1 MSQSINTNIA
11 SINAQRNLETNSSS
25 LQTSLQRLSSGLR
38 INSAKDDAAGLSISD
53 RMNAQIRGLNQA
65 ARNANDAISLAQ
77 TAEGAISGMSDNLQR
92 LRELSVQ
99 AANSTNTAADRASI
113 QAEVSQLVQEID
125 RVATV
130 TDFNGI
136 KLLDGTF
143 KNQSFQV
150 GANAGQTIDI
160 TVANVRASSLG
171 SGDSA
176 SLSASGN
183 ANALSAGD
191 IVLNGISVS
200 GSLASSDN
208 ASSANNSYSGI
219 AKAAAINAVSDRTG
233 VTAKADSTIAVAA
246 TVMSNPGTASTGT
259 VTINGTAITVATTID
274 STANRANI
282 VAAINLKS
290 SQTGVIATDSLS
302 LAVGIKL
309 TAADGRNIAVTHN
322 LLTASVGITEATYY
336 SGVTMTSNR
345 DITVTSAGTIGNGGL
360 VAGLYK
366 AQVATASSISG
377 ASSAVLAGADVKING
392 ISIGASDVASYD
404 TASTASST
412 ASAMSKAAAINA
424 LQSQTGVTAT
434 AQTEKLGSAI
444 TAAASTGV
452 ITING
457 VATASITTA
466 GSAATDRAAVV
477 SAINL
482 ISARTGV
489 VATDLGGTTAGNTI
503 KLTAADGRNIN
514 IVSTFATS
522 VSTTGIDGSTSANVA
537 AATTYGTIALSSSKA
552 FTIEQGQ
559 STTANAVY
567 ANLGMNTGTYGAG
580 RNGQSLTNVDVSTL
594 AGANAA
600 IVAVDNAI
608 TSLNN
613 SRANLGSVL
622 NRFSST
628 VSNLGVASENV
639 SAAQSRIRDTDFA
652 KETAKLSRGQIL
664 QQAGVAML
672 AQANA
677 LPNTILALLK

>member
-1 MSQSINTNIA
+1 MAQSINTNIA

-53 RMNAQIRGLNQA
+53 RMSAQIRGLNQA

-77 TAEGAISGMSDNLQR
+77 TAEGAISSMSDNLQR

-99 AANSTNTAADRASI
+99 SANSTNSASDRASI
-113 QAEVSQLVQEID
+113 QAEVSQLIEEID
-125 RVATV
+125 RVASI

-150 GANAGQTIDI
+150 GANSGQTIDI
-160 TVANVRASSLG
+160 TVANVRAASLG
-171 SGDSA
+171 SGDAA

-183 ANALSAGD
+183 ATALSAGD
-191 IVLNGISVS
+191 LVLNGISVS

-208 ASSANNSYSGI
+208 ASAYSNSSSGI
-219 AKAAAINAVSDRTG
+219 AKAAAINLVSAQTG
-233 VTAKADSTIAVAA
+233 ISAKADATTAVTSATMVATTAATGAVIINGVTIAVSTSA
-246 TVMSNPGTASTGT
+246 TNTATRTS
-259 VTINGTAITVATTID
+259 
-274 STANRANI
+274 I
-282 VAAINLKS
+282 VDAINLKS
-290 SQTGVIATDSLS
+290 SQTGVVAINSNSD
-302 LAVGIKL
+302 AVGVKL
-309 TAADGRNIAVTHN
+309 TAADGRNISVT
-322 LLTASVGITEATYY
+322 LTTVTAATSGISAGTYY
-336 SGVTMTSNR
+336 SGVTLTSNK
-345 DITVTSAGTIGNGGL
+345 DITVTSAGTLSN
-360 VAGLYK
+360 AGLIAGVYK
-366 AQVATASSISG
+366 SQQATASSIAG
-377 ASSAVLAGADVKING
+377 ASTAAMAGGDVMING
-392 ISIGASDVASYD
+392 ISVPASTNLSYD
-404 TASTASST
+404 TASTAGETISALSK
-412 ASAMSKAAAINA
+412 ASAINSVG
-424 LQSQTGVTAT
+424 SQTGVSAS
-434 AQTEKLGSAI
+434 ASTEKLGGAI
-444 TAAASTGV
+444 TAGTSTGT

-457 VATASITTA
+457 VPTASITTTS
-466 GSAATDRAAVV
+466 SAASDRASVV

-482 ISARTGV
+482 ISNRTGV
-489 VATDLGGTTAGNTI
+489 VATDLGGITANNSI
-503 KLTAADGRNIN
+503 KLTAADGRNVI
-514 IVSTFATS
+514 ITTTFETTTTTS
-522 VSTTGIDGSTSANVA
+522 IGAG
-537 AATTYGTIALSSSKA
+537 TTYGTVNLTSSKA

-559 STTANAVY
+559 STTVNGLY
-567 ANLGMNTGTYGAG
+567 AALGMNTGTYGTG
-580 RNGQSLTNVDVSTL
+580 RNGQSLMSINVSTV

-600 IVAVDNAI
+600 IIAVDNAI

-628 VSNLGVASENV
+628 VANLGVASENV

>member
-53 RMNAQIRGLNQA
+53 RMSSQIRGLNQA

-99 AANSTNTAADRASI
+99 SANSTNSAADRASI
-113 QAEVSQLVQEID
+113 QAEVSQLVEEID
-125 RVATV
+125 RVASV

-150 GANAGQTIDI
+150 GANSGQTIDI
-160 TVANVRASSLG
+160 TVANVRAASLG
-171 SGDSA
+171 SGDAA

-183 ANALSAGD
+183 ATALSAGD
-191 IVLNGISVS
+191 LVLNGISVS

-208 ASSANNSYSGI
+208 ASSASNSSSGI
-219 AKAAAINAVSDRTG
+219 AKAAAINLVSAQTG
-233 VTAKADSTIAVAA
+233 VSAKADATTAVTSASMTALANVTSGSIAI
-246 TVMSNPGTASTGT
+246 NG
-259 VTINGTAITVATTID
+259 VTINVATATTT
-274 STANRANI
+274 TASRASI
-282 VAAINLKS
+282 VDAINLRS
-290 SQTGVIATDSLS
+290 AETGVVAINSNSDTVGVK
-302 LAVGIKL
+302 LA
-309 TAADGRNIAVTHN
+309 AADGRNIVVS
-322 LLTASVGITEATYY
+322 LTTVSAGTTGISAGTYY
-336 SGVTMTSNR
+336 SGVTLTSNK
-345 DITVTSAGTIGNGGL
+345 DITVTSAGTLSN
-360 VAGLYK
+360 AGLIAGVYK
-366 AQVATASSISG
+366 SQVATASSIAG
-377 ASSAVLAGADVKING
+377 ASTAAMAGGDVMING
-392 ISIGASDVASYD
+392 ISVPASTNASYD
-404 TASTASST
+404 TASTAGAT
-412 ASAMSKAAAINA
+412 ISALSKAAAINSVG
-424 LQSQTGVTAT
+424 SQTGV
-434 AQTEKLGSAI
+434 S
-444 TAAASTGV
+444 AAAETVKQGIVLTALATSGV

-457 VATASITTA
+457 VATASITTTSTSGA
-466 GSAATDRAAVV
+466 DNRAAVV

-482 ISARTGV
+482 ISNRTGV
-489 VATDLGGTTAGNTI
+489 VATDLGGTTANNTI
-503 KLTAADGRNIN
+503 KLTAADGRNVVI
-514 IVSTFATS
+514 SHTF
-522 VSTTGIDGSTSANVA
+522 TTTASIGIAD
-537 AATTYGTIALSSSKA
+537 ATTYGTVNLTSSKA

-559 STTANAVY
+559 STTTNGVY
-567 ANLGMNTGTYGAG
+567 TTLGMNTGTYGTG
-580 RNGQSLTNVDVSTL
+580 RNGQSLTSINVSTV
-594 AGANAA
+594 AGSNAA
-600 IVAVDNAI
+600 IIAVDNAI
-608 TSLNN
+608 NSLNN

-628 VSNLGVASENV
+628 VANLGVSSENV

>member
-1 MSQSINTNIA
+1 MAQSINTNIA

-53 RMNAQIRGLNQA
+53 RMSAQIRGLNQA

-99 AANSTNTAADRASI
+99 SANSTNSAADRASI
-113 QAEVSQLVQEID
+113 QAEVSQLVAEID
-125 RVATV
+125 RVANV

-150 GANAGQTIDI
+150 GANSGQTIDI

-171 SGDSA
+171 SDDSA

-183 ANALSAGD
+183 STALSAGD
-191 IVLNGISVS
+191 LVLNGISVS

-208 ASSANNSYSGI
+208 ASVYNNSSSGI
-219 AKAAAINAVSDRTG
+219 AKAAAVNLISAQTG
-233 VTAKADSTIAVAA
+233 ISAKADATTAVTTTNMSDTASTTGAVILNGVTIAV
-246 TVMSNPGTASTGT
+246 STG
-259 VTINGTAITVATTID
+259 ATTT
-274 STANRANI
+274 SSRAAI
-282 VAAINLKS
+282 VDAINLKTA
-290 SQTGVIATDSLS
+290 QTGVVAINSNSD
-302 LAVGIKL
+302 AVGIKL
-309 TAADGRNIAVTHN
+309 SAADGRNISVT
-322 LLTASVGITEATYY
+322 LTTVTAAMTGLTGGIYY
-336 SGVTMTSNR
+336 AGVTLTSSK
-345 DITVTSAGTIGNGGL
+345 DITVTSAGTLSN
-360 VAGLYK
+360 AGLISGVYK
-366 AQVATASSISG
+366 SQVATASSIAG
-377 ASSAVLAGADVKING
+377 ASTAAMGGSDVMING
-392 ISIGASDVASYD
+392 ISVPASTNLSYD
-404 TASTASST
+404 TASTDGAT
-412 ASAMSKAAAINA
+412 ISAMSKAAAINSVS
-424 LQSQTGVTAT
+424 SQTGVSA
-434 AQTEKLGSAI
+434 AASTEKLGGAI
-444 TAAASTGV
+444 TAATSSGAL
-452 ITING
+452 TING
-457 VATASITTA
+457 VATANITTSS
-466 GSAATDRAAVV
+466 SAASDRAAVV

-482 ISARTGV
+482 ISSRTGV
-489 VATDLGGTTAGNTI
+489 VATDMGGTTANNTI
-503 KLTAADGRNIN
+503 KLTAADGRNVI
-514 IVSTFATS
+514 ITSTFDTTTTTS
-522 VSTTGIDGSTSANVA
+522 IA
-537 AATTYGTIALSSSKA
+537 AATTYGTINLTSSKA

-559 STTANAVY
+559 STTANGVY
-567 ANLGMNTGTYGAG
+567 AKLGMNTGTYGAG
-580 RNGQSLTNVDVSTL
+580 RNGQSLTSINVSTV

-608 TSLNN
+608 NSLNN
-613 SRANLGSVL
+613 SRASLGSVL
-622 NRFSST
+622 NRFTST
-628 VSNLGVASENV
+628 VANLGVASENV